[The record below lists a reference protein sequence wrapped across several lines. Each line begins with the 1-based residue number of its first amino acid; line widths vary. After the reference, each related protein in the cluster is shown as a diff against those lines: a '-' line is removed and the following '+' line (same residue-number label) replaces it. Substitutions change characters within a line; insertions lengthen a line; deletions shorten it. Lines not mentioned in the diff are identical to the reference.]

1 MANIIL
7 SRLTID
13 NFKGCRHFEL
23 APNRKGCTIS
33 GENAAGKTTIFDAY
47 MWLLWG
53 KDSRGRKDF
62 DIKPLLPD
70 GTVADHAAIT
80 SVEGEFWA
88 DDCPITLKRTYYERW
103 STKRG
108 RSEATFDGHSSDYF
122 IDDVP
127 TQKNGFDQAV
137 ADLVGSEDTFRI
149 LTSVTWFPEQMKWQ
163 NRRAKLFDLAGI
175 QDDRDIM
182 ATDAKFAP
190 LLEAMGGK
198 ELEDYKKIVAAK
210 RKNLSRAKSDIP
222 ARIDEQRTTIR
233 QLDTIDFAAIEA
245 EVSELSAQE
254 EDLKRQLQEIQN
266 TDAAGSFQAEREK
279 VLADLRTLE
288 AENRSYR
295 ISLQSGQD
303 GRLFLERSIQDAE
316 TAKTVQ
322 QTELGRLMAEEERI
336 KGLIDA
342 MRARWSLR
350 ASQGYEG
357 SDACP
362 TCGQKLPERHLKRA
376 KAAFEAEKAKDL
388 KEIESQ
394 GQTLGAEL
402 ERIQGRIISQQDS
415 LDALEDRLKERQ
427 AELDNTPVPAPV
439 TDMPDYAAKKSGLE
453 AEVARLD
460 KLIQQ
465 AKEPS
470 AQAVTH
476 LEEDISA
483 IQTRRRQ
490 QEGILAQR
498 TVLLNAQARVAEL
511 QEQARTA
518 ALELAELDG
527 ALDLIE
533 EFSRYKAGFV
543 EDSINGMFDHAT
555 FRLFREQINGGLEEC
570 CDVVYEGV
578 PFQSLNNGARI
589 NVGIDIIKT
598 FGEKTGTSVPLFV
611 DNAEAVTDLWTTG
624 GQMIL
629 LKVDGKKKELTVK

>member
-88 DDCPITLKRTYYERW
+88 DNCPITLKRTYYERW
-103 STKRG
+103 SAKRG
-108 RSEATFDGHSSDYF
+108 RSEATFDGHSSDYY
-122 IDDVP
+122 IDEVP

-137 ADLVGSEDTFRI
+137 AALVGSEDTFRI

-163 NRRAKLFDLAGI
+163 DRRAKLFDLAGI

-182 ATDAKFAP
+182 ATDVKFAP
-190 LLEAMGGK
+190 LQVAMGGK
-198 ELEDYKKIVAAK
+198 DLEDYKKIVAAK

-233 QLDTIDFAAIEA
+233 QLDTIDFAAVEA
-245 EVSELSAQE
+245 EVSDLSARE

-266 TDAAGSFQAEREK
+266 TDAAGSLKAEREK

-316 TAKTVQ
+316 TARTQRRK
-322 QTELGRLMAEEERI
+322 ELDRMVSEETRI
-336 KGLIDA
+336 KDQ
-342 MRARWSLR
+342 REHLR
-350 ASQGYEG
+350 AEWKMADVQTYDG

-362 TCGQKLPERHLKRA
+362 TCGQKLPAALLNQA
-376 KAAFEAEKAKDL
+376 KAAFSAKKAARL
-388 KEIESQ
+388 KEIEEQ
-394 GQTLGAEL
+394 GQRLGADL
-402 ERIQGRIISQQDS
+402 EFIQNRIVCEQDS
-415 LDALEDRLKERQ
+415 IDMLEAQQNERK
-427 AELDNTPVPAPV
+427 AELAAMPVPAPV
-439 TDMPDYAAKKSGLE
+439 TDMPDYAAKKVGFD
-453 AEVARLD
+453 AELARLD

-465 AKEPS
+465 ATEPS
-470 AQAVTH
+470 AQAVTQ

-483 IQTRRRQ
+483 MQTRRRQ
-490 QEGILAQR
+490 PERSG
-498 TVLLNAQARVAEL
+498 
-511 QEQARTA
+511 
-518 ALELAELDG
+518 
-527 ALDLIE
+527 
-533 EFSRYKAGFV
+533 SRRAG
-543 EDSINGMFDHAT
+543 
-555 FRLFREQINGGLEEC
+555 R
-570 CDVVYEGV
+570 
-578 PFQSLNNGARI
+578 
-589 NVGIDIIKT
+589 
-598 FGEKTGTSVPLFV
+598 
-611 DNAEAVTDLWTTG
+611 
-624 GQMIL
+624 
-629 LKVDGKKKELTVK
+629 